1 MSWRTSPTSGYPVIG
16 VAMMQPTRIGF
27 LGFDGIT
34 ALDLVGPIEAFA
46 AAVLEDDRGVKQR
59 CYKPLTIGV
68 TGLSFASESGLS
80 FKADTTLQSAPA
92 LDTIVIPGGSGL
104 RHPEVNATVAT
115 WLKNRA
121 KRTRRIASVCTGIYA
136 LAPSGLLDGRRVT
149 THWRFV
155 RDVAHRFPRLKV
167 EANALFLK
175 DGPFYTSAGITAG
188 IDLALALME
197 EDCGPRV
204 ALSVARELVVY
215 FKRPGGQEQYSEP
228 LQFQIEST
236 DAFSELM
243 AWMTRH
249 LRQDLSVD
257 VLAGRAGLSP
267 RHFSRRFLA
276 AYRTSPAAC
285 VESLRLD
292 EARRRLLSGHHPIER
307 VAESVGFRSAD
318 AFRRAFERRFSITP
332 SSYRQRFRTRA
343 TREPLRTERAS

>member
-1 MSWRTSPTSGYPVIG
+1 
-16 VAMMQPTRIGF
+16 MQPTRIGF

-34 ALDLVGPIEAFA
+34 ALDLVGPMEAFA
-46 AAVLEDDRGVKQR
+46 AAVLGDDHGVRGP
-59 CYKPLTIGV
+59 CYTPLTIGV
-68 TGLSFASESGLS
+68 TGRSFASESGLS
-80 FKADTTLQSAPA
+80 FKADTTLESAPA

-104 RHPEVNATVAT
+104 RQPAVNATVAT
-115 WLKNRA
+115 WLKSRA

-136 LAPSGLLDGRRVT
+136 LAPTGLLDGRRVT

-167 EANALFLK
+167 DANALFLK

-204 ALSVARELVVY
+204 ALAVARELVVY

-228 LQFQIEST
+228 LQFQTEST

-243 AWMTRH
+243 AWMRRH

-257 VLAGRAGLSP
+257 VLADRAGLSP
-267 RHFSRRFLA
+267 RHFSRKFLA
-276 AYRTSPAAC
+276 AYHTSPAAC

-292 EARRRLLSGHHPIER
+292 EARRRLSSGNHRIER
-307 VAESVGFRSAD
+307 VAESVGFQSAD

-332 SSYRQRFRTRA
+332 SSYRHRFHTRA
-343 TREPLRTERAS
+343 DRESIRTGRPS